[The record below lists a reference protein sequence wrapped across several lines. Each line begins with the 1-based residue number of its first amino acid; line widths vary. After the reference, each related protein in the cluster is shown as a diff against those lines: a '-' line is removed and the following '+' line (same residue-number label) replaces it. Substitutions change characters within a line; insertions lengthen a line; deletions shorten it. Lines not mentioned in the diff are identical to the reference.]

1 MRIIAWMRSIGF
13 SFFPLLEEKIMCKWA
28 FAEKL
33 MFGSKMGGSDSGV
46 GVKAGVDS
54 FFDQLESESEPEST
68 FFGQLESEPE
78 FGVRSRV
85 KASRVNP

>member
-1 MRIIAWMRSIGF
+1 
-13 SFFPLLEEKIMCKWA
+13 MCEWA